1 MKMLYK
7 DIYLRLL
14 NIEDINER
22 YISWFKDDF
31 VTEFLESRNF
41 TIDESKDY
49 LKKGQLNGAY
59 YIFAICL
66 TENDFHIGNV
76 KIGPFKRKY
85 GLSDLVTVI
94 GDREYW
100 GKNIAS
106 LAIKKAIKIGFKCA
120 KIRKFS
126 ASIDSLNKGS
136 IKAYIK
142 GGFIKEGVIPKYF
155 LNTKNSQVI
164 LSDKIFVGLNNKD
177 YDIDYFAT
185 WTPVNKTSN
194 FWKDFTINER

>member
-1 MKMLYK
+1 MATKEPIECPAILIESISSLLINWIVHSLISEMEDK
-7 DIYLRLL
+7 DFPSDNPCPGKSIAKTLTPLLAKYLVC
-14 NIEDINER
+14 ICH
-22 YISWFKDDF
+22 
-31 VTEFLESRNF
+31 TEAS
-41 TIDESKDY
+41 IPAPCS
-49 LKKGQLNGAY
+49 
-59 YIFAICL
+59 
-66 TENDFHIGNV
+66 
-76 KIGPFKRKY
+76 KRKY

-185 WTPVNKTSN
+185 CTPVNKTSN